1 MKQAVYLAAALL
13 FACATSLT
21 ASDPDN
27 YRFKKAIEKGNA
39 KEVKTDIDFLAGE
52 LYLNNASKSLAECF
66 YGKGTEFLRPSLVY
80 NEMGKTGY
88 LRIDSESNSDRRIDD
103 FDDNEWRLSINPTIP
118 NSVSIKLKAGEANI
132 DLEGSQLNRF
142 EYKMMAGES
151 NINLRNTSVP
161 NLTFSMMAGEATID
175 LSGRWDNDLEAI
187 IKGGVGELNLMVPYN
202 VGVRIFVSGLI
213 GEVSIPFFNR
223 NGKTYT
229 NDAYG
234 RSKHTLFI
242 NIEAGI
248 GEVNVQMAE

>member
-1 MKQAVYLAAALL
+1 MKKTAYLATALF
-13 FACATSLT
+13 FALATTLT
-21 ASDPDN
+21 ASKPDN
-27 YRFKKAIEKGNA
+27 YRYKKAIEKGNA

-52 LYLNNASKSLAECF
+52 LYLDNSSNELAECF
-66 YGKGTEFLRPSLVY
+66 YGKGTEFLRPGMAY

-88 LRIDSESNSDRRIDD
+88 LRIDSESNKERRIED
-103 FDDNEWRLSINPTIP
+103 FDDNEWRLSINPNIP
-118 NSVSIKLKAGEANI
+118 NSVSIRLKAGEADI
-132 DLEGSQLNRF
+132 DLEGSRLNRF

-151 NINLRNTSVP
+151 KINLRNTSVP
-161 NLTFSMMAGEATID
+161 DLTFNMMAGEAWID
-175 LSGRWDNDLEAI
+175 LSGRWNNDLEAI
-187 IKGGVGELNLMVPYN
+187 IKGGVGELDLVVPYN

-248 GEVNVQMAE
+248 GEINVKMVE